1 MNKIRKG
8 DEVVVIT
15 GRDKGRRGT
24 VIRVLGE
31 KVLVENVNMVKRHTR
46 PNPQKGTQGG
56 IVEKEA
62 AAPHL
67 ERAALEPGRE
77 EGRSRG
83 YPHARR
89 RQARAL
95 FQVQRRSRGRLNRG
109 RLDGKAADRFTGKR
123 SSPSSCRASA

>member
-24 VIRVLGE
+24 VIKVLGE

-56 IVEKEA
+56 IVEKELA
-62 AAPHL
+62 LAVSNVSHL
-67 ERAALEPGRE
+67 DPKDNKPTRVGFR
-77 EGRSRG
+77 
-83 YPHARR
+83 
-89 RQARAL
+89 
-95 FQVQRRSRGRLNRG
+95 VV
-109 RLDGKAADRFTGKR
+109 DGKKVRFAKR
-123 SSPSSCRASA
+123 SGELIDR